1 MSDVGKCLEVW
12 DVRTK
17 KMDVRAGKFG
27 YDPVTYASMFWTTK
41 NSTIVAA
48 FSFTGDSPKI
58 IYEFNSSTLKT
69 VGTPFEGHT
78 MVLVDL
84 ALSSDDTLL
93 VSGCYETIKLWAF
106 ESRHLLASFDVL
118 PLKSLILSPDSRQ
131 LAFASGNLIYI
142 YNTPTEI
149 LASSGAASD
158 AQTNAH
164 KNLADLLKS
173 DATRR
178 PGAVRRN
185 PVTSPFISYPPRPR
199 SPPTVNSQQSIF
211 VHRLRKFLRLPPRV
225 NAVAN
230 DQPRDPLDFPA
241 TSALPPNHSLLTQAA
256 NLETSPP
263 PRHASGLAQFLR
275 QNLSPRSRPNNE
287 PPEVEVP
294 TSKFT
299 RLAAARL
306 PEYKKV
312 DDTRHPSRQQHAA
325 SSAMAANANDP
336 PSESS
341 DRDSLPDVH
350 WFKAFLCYYSC
361 WSHGRLR
368 MPPRWR
374 LERVYPLQQAGSTS
388 GNSGGV
394 HGRN

>member
-27 YDPVTYASMFWTTK
+27 YDPVTYASIFWTTK

-256 NLETSPP
+256 NKQVLLPATRAALRSSCGRTFLLGQGPTTNHRKLKFQP
-263 PRHASGLAQFLR
+263 ASLLGLQLPGYQNTRKSMILDIHLDSSMPRR
-275 QNLSPRSRPNNE
+275 QPWQQMQMI
-287 PPEVEVP
+287 
-294 TSKFT
+294 
-299 RLAAARL
+299 
-306 PEYKKV
+306 
-312 DDTRHPSRQQHAA
+312 RHPSRLTVILFQMCIG
-325 SSAMAANANDP
+325 S
-336 PSESS
+336 
-341 DRDSLPDVH
+341 RR
-350 WFKAFLCYYSC
+350 SC
-361 WSHGRLR
+361 ATTR
-368 MPPRWR
+368 
-374 LERVYPLQQAGSTS
+374 AGLME
-388 GNSGGV
+388 G
-394 HGRN
+394 